1 MIIIEAVREGY
12 SPDQCGNTM
21 TVAELIEELEQ
32 YEGDEKIYFSHDN
45 GYTYGALKSYRISYE
60 EPEDEEDEDEEE

>member
-45 GYTYGALKSYRISYE
+45 GYTYGALKNYRISYE
-60 EPEDEEDEDEEE
+60 EPEDEEYEDEEE